1 MPLPIQ
7 PNLIGG
13 GDPNKALFS
22 TSNDIMSQV
31 TGAPPMGGQPPL
43 QPPLTPPAPPPQP
56 AVEPQ
61 VAPPVASA
69 PLATGVE
76 PYTNKYD
83 KIFEDAQS
91 KLQDLLSQKDTFN
104 PMGLAMSRG
113 FFRPTK
119 TGSFSES
126 LGNVA
131 EEVGNAQG
139 QMQKNDISNVQARMA
154 LAKAASENE
163 REKES
168 QNLMGQLYKEG
179 KTGLEMDPRI
189 AMRLASVL
197 RDPKFLQQAQ
207 TEQKQRALQEAGS
220 KVLESTTT
228 TDENGKPKVGFT
240 LNPMAFQE
248 YARLTGDPLASAEK
262 YAKTVGEMRRNG
274 MLPQSPTAGTIFD
287 PIMLM
292 ADSLGSVGPAIK
304 LQAKRYAE
312 EVKLGIMSPE
322 SADKMADHLLAMA
335 TSTMKSNEALAT
347 TNAFRSMSLA
357 MTAQNQEFMRQ
368 NQKERLDLLAQAA
381 QDKKDEKQEK
391 RDKALEEQYQT
402 MQSMKDKVQE
412 VRSHEGRMSGLTSY
426 NPLQNVRGTSQYG
439 FMANVGVL
447 KSQAFLSQVQQMRG
461 LGALSNKEGAQ
472 VANALAAID
481 PGLSYAEQEKQFD
494 YINKK
499 MDQGMENI
507 KRIQRGEKPVYGE
520 PDSQNKGTTTTP
532 NVSSPNVKLKPNA
545 NGSLDYHP

>member
-228 TDENGKPKVGFT
+228 MDENGKPKVGFT
-240 LNPMAFQE
+240 LNPMAFQD

-262 YAKTVGEMRRNG
+262 YAKTVGEMRKNG
-274 MLPQSPTAGTIFD
+274 MLATSASTGTPFD
-287 PIMLM
+287 ALSLM
-292 ADSLGSVGPAIK
+292 ADQLGKSGPAIK
-304 LQAKRYAE
+304 QAAEQYA
-312 EVKLGIMSPE
+312 KQYKSGIMDE
-322 SADKMADHLLAMA
+322 DKANTLAQHLLSMA
-335 TSTMKSNEALAT
+335 TSSMDKNAQLASNET
-347 TNAFRSMSLA
+347 FKNMSLA
-357 MTAQNQEFMRQ
+357 LQGQGKAIMESMA
-368 NQKERLDLLAQAA
+368 KERLDLAKQAA

-391 RDKALEEQYQT
+391 RDQALETQYQT
-402 MQSMKDKVQE
+402 MQSMKDKVNE

-520 PDSQNKGTTTTP
+520 PDAEGKSSTPTPTGAPKRKVYVQGKGL
-532 NVSSPNVKLKPNA
+532 VEQ
-545 NGSLDYHP
+545 

>member
-1 MPLPIQ
+1 MALPIQ

-31 TGAPPMGGQPPL
+31 NGAPPMGGQPPL

-56 AVEPQ
+56 VVAPQ
-61 VAPPVASA
+61 VVSA

-76 PYTNKYD
+76 PYSNKYD
-83 KIFEDAQS
+83 KIFEDAQG

-131 EEVGNAQG
+131 EEVGNAQS
-139 QMQKNDISNVQARMA
+139 QMQKNDISNVQVRMA
-154 LAKAASENE
+154 LAKSASENE

-179 KTGLEMDPRI
+179 KSGLEMDPRI
-189 AMRLASVL
+189 AMKLASVL

-207 TEQKQRALQEAGS
+207 AEQKQRSLQEAGS
-220 KVLESTTT
+220 RVLQSTTT

-240 LNPMAFQE
+240 LNPVAFQE

-262 YAKTVGEMRRNG
+262 YAKTVGEMRKNG
-274 MLPQSPTAGTIFD
+274 MLSTNASTGTPFD
-287 PIMLM
+287 ALSLM
-292 ADSLGSVGPAIK
+292 ADELGKSGPSIK
-304 LQAKRYAE
+304 LAAEQYAKQY
-312 EVKLGIMSPE
+312 KSGIMDE
-322 SADKMADHLLAMA
+322 DKANTLAQHLLSMA
-335 TSTMKSNEALAT
+335 TSSMDKNAQMASNET
-347 TNAFRSMSLA
+347 YKNMSLA
-357 MTAQNQEFMRQ
+357 LQGQSKAIMESLAR
-368 NQKERLDLLAQAA
+368 ERLDLAKNTAE
-381 QDKKDEKQEK
+381 DKKNEKQEK
-391 RDKALEEQYQT
+391 RDEALNTQYQT
-402 MQSMKDKVQE
+402 MQSMKDKVNE

-426 NPLQNVRGTSQYG
+426 NPLQHIAGTSQYG
-439 FMANVGVL
+439 FMANIGVL

-481 PGLSYAEQEKQFD
+481 PKLSYAEQEKQFD
-494 YINKK
+494 YIIKK
-499 MDQGMENI
+499 MDQGMENVR
-507 KRIQRGEKPVYGE
+507 RIQRGEKPVYGE
-520 PDSQNKGTTTTP
+520 ADIESKSSTPTPTGAPKRKVYVQGKGL
-532 NVSSPNVKLKPNA
+532 VEQ
-545 NGSLDYHP
+545 

>member
-31 TGAPPMGGQPPL
+31 TGASPMGGQPPL

-91 KLQDLLSQKDTFN
+91 KLENLLSQKDTFN

-179 KTGLEMDPRI
+179 KTGLEMDPKI

-322 SADKMADHLLAMA
+322 SADKMADHLLALA

-368 NQKERLDLLAQAA
+368 NQKERLDLLAQTA

-391 RDKALEEQYQT
+391 RDQALETQYQT
-402 MQSMKDKVQE
+402 MQSMKDKVNE

-426 NPLQNVRGTSQYG
+426 NPLQHVAGTSQYG

-481 PGLSYAEQEKQFD
+481 PGLSYAEQEKQFE

>member
-1 MPLPIQ
+1 
-7 PNLIGG
+7 
-13 GDPNKALFS
+13 
-22 TSNDIMSQV
+22 
-31 TGAPPMGGQPPL
+31 
-43 QPPLTPPAPPPQP
+43 
-56 AVEPQ
+56 
-61 VAPPVASA
+61 
-69 PLATGVE
+69 
-76 PYTNKYD
+76 
-83 KIFEDAQS
+83 
-91 KLQDLLSQKDTFN
+91 
-104 PMGLAMSRG
+104 
-113 FFRPTK
+113 
-119 TGSFSES
+119 
-126 LGNVA
+126 
-131 EEVGNAQG
+131 
-139 QMQKNDISNVQARMA
+139 
-154 LAKAASENE
+154 
-163 REKES
+163 
-168 QNLMGQLYKEG
+168 
-179 KTGLEMDPRI
+179 
-189 AMRLASVL
+189 
-197 RDPKFLQQAQ
+197 
-207 TEQKQRALQEAGS
+207 
-220 KVLESTTT
+220 
-228 TDENGKPKVGFT
+228 
-240 LNPMAFQE
+240 
-248 YARLTGDPLASAEK
+248 
-262 YAKTVGEMRRNG
+262 